1 MNKISSMTL
10 ERSIRLI
17 ALLLFVLGLS
27 QFGRAQEVPLNG
39 FDDYVNKALRD
50 WQVPGLAIAVVKNDQ
65 IVFAKGYGV
74 RKLGEPTPVNEQ
86 TLFAIGSSSKA
97 FTATSIAMLI
107 DEGKLKWDDPVTKYL
122 PGFEV
127 YDPYVTRELTVRDL
141 LTHRSGLQRGDFV
154 WYGTEYDRDE
164 ILRRTRYLKPTW
176 SLRSTFGYQNLM
188 FLAAGQLVAKVGGK
202 SWDEFI
208 KQRIFA
214 PLSMTTSNTSIK
226 DLKTSDNVASP
237 HAKIEGKVEVIP
249 WRNIDNIAPAGSI
262 NSNVLDVAQWVRLQL
277 GEGSYK
283 NQRLLSSGA
292 AKELHTPQ
300 TIVRAEPPYSLW
312 YPEAHFLNYGLGWFL
327 SDYRGR
333 KLVEHGGAIDGMRA
347 EVAMIP
353 EEKLGLVILTN
364 LNGTAL
370 PVALMYRTFD
380 AFLGAPQRDWS
391 AELLKTFTALEEQG
405 KAAEKKLEAERIKGT
420 QPSLPLEKYAG
431 TFKNDFYGEV
441 KVNHENGKLSL
452 RFGPAFASGLEH
464 WHYDTFQ
471 ARFFAAGV
479 AKPHITFSVNAQ
491 GKIDTL
497 TLNLPGVTDYPFKRV
512 PEPPAAGAVAL
523 TEAEQKKFVGKYESR
538 TPPVELSLEIVG
550 GKLKAVVPGQPV
562 YDLAPIAPTRFRIVG
577 APDGFFLQ
585 FEMAEGKVKSLTLAQ
600 GPGPSLVLLPK
611 Q

>member
-10 ERSIRLI
+10 QRSIRSI
-17 ALLLFVLGLS
+17 ALLLFVLTLS
-27 QFGRAQEVPLNG
+27 QFVRAQEAPLNG
-39 FDDYVNKALRD
+39 FDDYVNNALRD
-50 WQVPGLAIAVVKNDQ
+50 WQVPGLAIAVLKNDQ
-65 IVFAKGYGV
+65 VVFAKGYGV

-97 FTATSIAMLI
+97 FTATSIAMLV

-141 LTHRSGLQRGDFV
+141 LSHRSGLQRGDFL
-154 WYGTEYDRDE
+154 WYGSEYDRDE
-164 ILRRTRYLKPTW
+164 ILRRARYLKPSW

-188 FLAAGQLVAKVGGK
+188 FLAAGQLVAQVGGK

-208 KQRIFA
+208 RQRIFA
-214 PLSMTTSNTSIK
+214 PLAMTASNTTIK
-226 DLKTSDNVASP
+226 DLKTSDNVSSP
-237 HAKIEGKVEVIP
+237 HAKIEDKIEVIP

-262 NSNVLDVAQWVRLQL
+262 NSNVVDVAQWVRLQL
-277 GEGSYK
+277 GEGTYK
-283 NQRLLSSGA
+283 NQRLLSSGT

-300 TIVRAEPPYSLW
+300 TIIRADPPYSLL

-347 EVAMIP
+347 QVAMIP

-364 LNGTAL
+364 LHGTAL

-380 AFLGAPQRDWS
+380 AFLGASPRDWS
-391 AELLKTFTALEEQG
+391 AELLKTLKSLEEQG
-405 KAAEKKLEAERIKGT
+405 KAAEKKIEAERIKGT
-420 QPSLPLEKYAG
+420 QPSLTLEKYSG
-431 TFKNDFYGEV
+431 TFKNDLYGEV
-441 KVNHENGKLSL
+441 KVNHENGKLGL
-452 RFGPAFASGLEH
+452 RFGPAFTSNLEH

-471 ARFFAAGV
+471 ARFLALGV
-479 AKPHITFSVNAQ
+479 TKVHVTFSLNGQ
-491 GKIDTL
+491 GKVDTV
-497 TLNLPGVTDYPFKRV
+497 TLNLPGVADYPFKRV
-512 PEPPAAGAVAL
+512 PEPPASVAVSL
-523 TEAEQKKFVGKYESR
+523 TEVEQRKFAGKYESK
-538 TPPVELSLEIVG
+538 TPPLEVSLEVVG

-562 YDLAPIAPTRFRIVG
+562 YDLAPVAPARFRIEG
-577 APDGFFLQ
+577 APDGFFVQ
-585 FEMAEGKVKSLTLAQ
+585 FDMAEGKVKSLTLVQ